1 MSGAPARDV
10 LAADLRQL
18 SGIPGTRDAARA
30 CASGAALRIATCG
43 LAAATLVAAG
53 AFTATGCATSRVGI
67 GGDAAGSADAGAI
80 DSRVAT
86 PDAHAADAPLT
97 ADATPA
103 DASSAADANDPGCAI
118 SQSATTSP
126 ALDGNGDLAKY
137 PATNVTAPGAP
148 LAGTDEVA
156 LTWDRTNLYV
166 TVTSDAF
173 LDQYQPLHVYVQTGA
188 APLAAAVPST
198 GKEYGGLTPQLPFTA
213 THVIAI
219 RRTSD
224 SGTGPY
230 DGVYTPGS
238 SWDTRATPLTAG
250 TDVFASSDNRT
261 LSARVPWTA
270 LGGCP
275 TAMRLTTHVVHG
287 VAANEWKDL
296 LPVTTTPWVAPGG
309 GYFEIDLTQPPPMS
323 GWAVH

>member
-1 MSGAPARDV
+1 MSGAPASDV
-10 LAADLRQL
+10 LAANRRQL

-30 CASGAALRIATCG
+30 CASGATLRIATRA

-53 AFTATGCATSRVGI
+53 GAGCATSRVGI
-67 GGDAAGSADAGAI
+67 GGDAAGSADAAPP
-80 DSRVAT
+80 DSRPSAPDARAADAPSAADAHGADAPSAT
-86 PDAHAADAPLT
+86 PDAADT
-97 ADATPA
+97 T
-103 DASSAADANDPGCAI
+103 CTI
-118 SQSATTSP
+118 SQSATQPPS
-126 ALDGNGDLAKY
+126 LDGNGDLAKY
-137 PATNVTAPGAP
+137 AATQVTAPGAP

-173 LDQYQPLHVYVQTGA
+173 LDPYQPLHVYLETGA
-188 APLAAAVPST
+188 APLAAAVAST
-198 GKEYGGLTPQLPFTA
+198 GKEYGGLTPKLPFTA
-213 THVIAI
+213 THLIAV

-230 DGVYTPGS
+230 DAVYTPAS
-238 SWDTRATPLTAG
+238 SWDTRATPLAAG

-261 LSARVPWTA
+261 LSVRVPWTA

-275 TAMRLTTHVVHG
+275 TAMRMTIHVVHG

-296 LPVTTTPWVAPGG
+296 LPITTTPWVAPGG

>member
-1 MSGAPARDV
+1 M
-10 LAADLRQL
+10 
-18 SGIPGTRDAARA
+18 RA
-30 CASGAALRIATCG
+30 CASGATLRIATRA
-43 LAAATLVAAG
+43 LAAATLVAGAAAGVAG
-53 AFTATGCATSRVGI
+53 AGCATSRVGI
-67 GGDAAGSADAGAI
+67 SGDAAGSADASPGAP
-80 DSRVAT
+80 DSRRS
-86 PDAHAADAPLT
+86 PAADARAADAASSP
-97 ADATPA
+97 DATPA
-103 DASSAADANDPGCAI
+103 DASSATGADAPESGCTI

-126 ALDGNGDLAKY
+126 ALDGDGDLAKY
-137 PATNVTAPGAP
+137 AATNVTAPGAP

-173 LDQYQPLHVYVQTGA
+173 LDPYQPLHIYVETGA
-188 APLAAAVPST
+188 APLAAATPST
-198 GKEYGGLTPQLPFTA
+198 GKEYGGLTAQLPFTA
-213 THVIAI
+213 THLIAI

-230 DGVYTPGS
+230 DGVYVPGPA
-238 SWDTRATPLTAG
+238 WDTRATPLTAG

-261 LSARVPWTA
+261 LSARVAWTA

-275 TAMRLTTHVVHG
+275 TAMRLTLHVVHG

-296 LPVTTTPWVAPGG
+296 LPVTATPWVAPGG